1 MFLVGIDIASRAYF
15 LLHTCYPFSIHLFSY
30 FFYLP
35 SCPRCSSRQDFC
47 ITIFYILHLL
57 IPIHLIYIMYSC
69 LYKIL
74 SIYSPILHNHL
85 SCLSRSLY
93 IYILSTFS
101 SFVVFRVFLNPLS
114 FSSFFFTIYLYFS
127 FTLPV
132 LAAAPDIL
140 FIPGHLIL
148 HTFFIVCLFPYILQH
163 IYLFINI
170 L

>member
-1 MFLVGIDIASRAYF
+1 M
-15 LLHTCYPFSIHLFSY
+15 HLFSY

-47 ITIFYILHLL
+47 IIIFYILHLL
-57 IPIHLIYIMYSC
+57 IPIHIIYIMYFC

-74 SIYSPILHNHL
+74 SIHSPILHNQL

-114 FSSFFFTIYLYFS
+114 FSSFFL
-127 FTLPV
+127 
-132 LAAAPDIL
+132 L
-140 FIPGHLIL
+140 FIFTFPLTYLSSLQLQTYYSYPVILSYIRFSLYDYFLIFYN
-148 HTFFIVCLFPYILQH
+148 TYI
-163 IYLFINI
+163 FS
-170 L
+170 